1 MGCFP
6 CTVAFFP
13 RARTYGKVYI
23 LLTFTNEIT
32 IGMHKRI
39 TYNLMY
45 DLLCIC
51 YVIFYLNR
59 IYKDLNSSVF
69 RRSFPSNMFPVQD

>member
-1 MGCFP
+1 
-6 CTVAFFP
+6 
-13 RARTYGKVYI
+13 
-23 LLTFTNEIT
+23 
-32 IGMHKRI
+32 MHKRI

-45 DLLCIC
+45 DLMCIC

-69 RRSFPSNMFPVQD
+69 RRSFPSNMHVSRSRLVFISDANSRYI